1 METATAP
8 HVHSGNCCS
17 HDHSDEIKI
26 YKQSTQTKLDACDG
40 FKMTGLGLLHECQ
53 FAQAKAWFQ
62 KILVYLD
69 YTFAGSPGE
78 ELRCHELRAS
88 ALTNLCV
95 CSVKLREF
103 AQAVKLADQVLRE
116 NDQDAKALYCRA
128 KSRRELGELEL
139 ARQDVARGLGLL
151 PGNKDLQRELGLIV
165 DAEQRYRER
174 SKEMALGMF
183 AEPADGGGGNKRLVY
198 L

>member
-1 METATAP
+1 METATPP
-8 HVHSGNCCS
+8 HVHSGSCCS

-26 YKQSTQTKLDACDG
+26 YKLSTQTKLDSCDG
-40 FKMTGLGLLHECQ
+40 FKMTGLGLFHECQ
-53 FAQAKAWFQ
+53 FKPAQTWFQ
-62 KILVYLD
+62 KIIVYLD

-78 ELRCHELRAS
+78 ELRCDELRTS
-88 ALTNLCV
+88 ALINLCV

-116 NDQDAKALYCRA
+116 NDKDAKALYCRA

-139 ARQDVARGLGLL
+139 AREDAVRGLGLL
-151 PGNKDLQRELGLIV
+151 PSNRDLQRELGLIA

-183 AEPADGGGGNKRLVY
+183 AEPASGVDSSSRLVY